1 MKIKQGVRLD
11 GVHWKM
17 FAAAIKIEAVLEKY
31 GQECVITAG
40 VDGKHMAK
48 SRHYVGCALDFRNR
62 DLQKADHNSVILDIN
77 AVLGY
82 EYFTQ
87 MESNHIH
94 CQWNGTV
101 IDMI

>member
-1 MKIKQGVRLD
+1 MKIKPDVKLD

-17 FAAAIKIEAVLEKY
+17 FDAAIKIESILNKY

-40 VDGKHMAK
+40 RDGQHMTK
-48 SRHYVGCALDFRNR
+48 SRHYIGCAFDFRNR

-77 AVLGY
+77 AALGS

-94 CQWNGTV
+94 CQWNGAELGK
-101 IDMI
+101 